1 MGIFGHIVANLEI
14 KSDLRKEKTNGG
26 KGLCLSC
33 LWNKTKYRVACV
45 LRKARVNRPFM
56 RMASVLK
63 QTIYRFKNK

>member
-1 MGIFGHIVANLEI
+1 MIGHLLSTIEI
-14 KSDLRKEKTNGG
+14 KSNVRKEKSNGG

-45 LRKARVNRPFM
+45 LRKARVNGQIM

>member
-1 MGIFGHIVANLEI
+1 MIGHLLSTIEI
-14 KSDLRKEKTNGG
+14 KSDLRKQKSNGG

-45 LRKARVNRPFM
+45 LRKARVNGQIM
-56 RMASVLK
+56 RMASQLK

>member
-1 MGIFGHIVANLEI
+1 MIGQLIDFMEI
-14 KSDLRKEKTNGG
+14 KSNMRKEKSNGG

-45 LRKARVNRPFM
+45 LRKAGVNGQIM